1 MKNMSHDHLTAEGLL
16 YLEAEVIMQA
26 AMLAVMVVQW
36 SQWCVYIDA
45 ICGVCTKNSM
55 CLCTEFSIEHR
66 AEIFSEN
73 NLIPLEKIYQL
84 STKAATG
91 DIKMLLLIWKIG
103 KANKVL
109 NFSVYMI
116 NKIPTIFSNLE
127 PGAWPK
133 LVHAYLP
140 IVFSAT
146 NSKE

>member
-1 MKNMSHDHLTAEGLL
+1 MKNRSHDHLTAEGLL

-73 NLIPLEKIYQL
+73 NLIPLEK
-84 STKAATG
+84 
-91 DIKMLLLIWKIG
+91 
-103 KANKVL
+103 
-109 NFSVYMI
+109 
-116 NKIPTIFSNLE
+116 NL
-127 PGAWPK
+127 PAF
-133 LVHAYLP
+133 H
-140 IVFSAT
+140 
-146 NSKE
+146 